1 MPGFSGIFYAYVL
14 LNVTLYR
21 KLKRKGERMPEFIWL
36 IIGAVVGIALG
47 FVVTRYLVNASTKR
61 AAQEAESVVND
72 AKRQAETLRRE
83 AIIEAGVTR
92 LRPILM
98 TSASTVL
105 GLIPLAL
112 ATGEGA
118 AGRVAMGVA
127 VVGGMLVSTLLTLY
141 IVPAMYSYISTDRHK
156 KKA

>member
-72 AKRQAETLRRE
+72 AKRQAETHPCRASSSAAN
-83 AIIEAGVTR
+83 AISK
-92 LRPILM
+92 RPR
-98 TSASTVL
+98 
-105 GLIPLAL
+105 
-112 ATGEGA
+112 
-118 AGRVAMGVA
+118 GR
-127 VVGGMLVSTLLTLY
+127 
-141 IVPAMYSYISTDRHK
+141 
-156 KKA
+156 

>member
-83 AIIEAGVTR
+83 AIIEARTK
-92 LRPILM
+92 L
-98 TSASTVL
+98 SS
-105 GLIPLAL
+105 
-112 ATGEGA
+112 
-118 AGRVAMGVA
+118 
-127 VVGGMLVSTLLTLY
+127 
-141 IVPAMYSYISTDRHK
+141 
-156 KKA
+156 

>member
-1 MPGFSGIFYAYVL
+1 MRVLPIDKFIRCCPYRVRSFMPGFSGIFYAYVL

-72 AKRQAETLRRE
+72 AKRQAETLRGHHRSE
-83 AIIEAGVTR
+83 GRSSQAEAGCASR
-92 LRPILM
+92 EQGA
-98 TSASTVL
+98 SARS
-105 GLIPLAL
+105 AF
-112 ATGEGA
+112 
-118 AGRVAMGVA
+118 R
-127 VVGGMLVSTLLTLY
+127 
-141 IVPAMYSYISTDRHK
+141 
-156 KKA
+156 